1 MTWMDLGSGAPMASP
16 PVHGAHIPRP
26 SRRAL
31 LAGAAGRSCL
41 VAAGCSRVATAS
53 TSDGGD
59 LLDRL
64 RAQGVA
70 RLGIAGEIPF
80 GYIDK
85 NGDLTG
91 EAPELAKVIFKRLG
105 VDRVQP
111 VPTEFGSLI
120 PGLNS
125 QQFDVVSAGMYIN
138 PDRCE
143 QVHLRRPDYQML
155 DAFIVR
161 KGNPQG
167 LHNYQ
172 DVVKKK
178 AKFATGT
185 GYAEIDYAV
194 EAGYEESDILIVP
207 DQVAGLNAVEA
218 GPGRRLR
225 RRPRSPPAGGAEVP
239 QGRGHRAVPARS
251 STASRTWTAGGFAFR
266 PTETNLRD
274 AFNAELR
281 KLQAE
286 SGELLRILGPFGF
299 TQGRDDRPDG
309 EGAVRLMTI
318 RSLGTGPA
326 RASGSPSS

>member
-31 LAGAAGRSCL
+31 LAGAAGL
-41 VAAGCSRVATAS
+41 LVPVAAGCSRVATAS

-105 VDRVQP
+105 VDRVQA

-125 QQFDVVSAGMYIN
+125 QQFDIVSAGMYIN

-143 QVHLRRPDYQML
+143 QVIFSDPDYQML
-155 DAFIVR
+155 DSFVVR
-161 KGNPQG
+161 KGNPLG

-185 GYAEIDYAV
+185 GYAEIAYAV

-207 DQVAGLNAVEA
+207 DQVAGMNAVEA
-218 GPGRRLR
+218 GRADVFAATAVTARQVVLKSR
-225 RRPRSPPAGGAEVP
+225 KAEATEAFKPLVDGKP
-239 QGRGHRAVPARS
+239 HVDG
-251 STASRTWTAGGFAFR
+251 GGFAFR
-266 PTETNLRD
+266 PTETKLRD

-281 KLQAE
+281 KLRE
-286 SGELLRILGPFGF
+286 SGELLRIIKPFGF
-299 TQGRDDRPDG
+299 TQDEVTD
-309 EGAVRLMTI
+309 MTAKE
-318 RSLGTGPA
+318 LCGP
-326 RASGSPSS
+326 